1 MKKNLDNMISSAFSP
16 GEKSSQYQNGCAN
29 NDEEDQS
36 DSDEDEREQFR
47 RREVKKMFDLV
58 DKDGSGYIDR
68 KELETL
74 MKSLNKT
81 FSSQEINEGFAR
93 IDVDLSGRIEFSEF
107 YEWYKQIYSEERR
120 TEDD

>member
-1 MKKNLDNMISSAFSP
+1 MISSAFSP